1 MFTGPE
7 KIQLL
12 NQVICQHFYRQGMLE
27 IAEELSKEAGI
38 KTEEGGKEP
47 FTELNKI
54 LDCLRQHDLGPAL
67 EWARARRESLE
78 AQNSSL
84 EFKLHRLNFIGLLQG
99 GLSKQNEAVQYA
111 RKHFPQFVHR
121 HEKGLCI

>member
-1 MFTGPE
+1 MFNGQE

-38 KTEEGGKEP
+38 KTEEGSKEP

-54 LDCLRQHDLGPAL
+54 LDCLRQHDLEPAL
-67 EWARARRESLE
+67 EWARARRENLE

-84 EFKLHRLNFIGLLQG
+84 EFKLHRLHFIGLLQG
-99 GLSKQNEAVQYA
+99 GLAKQTEAVQYA
-111 RKHFPQFVHR
+111 RKHFHQFVNR
-121 HEKGLCI
+121 HEKG